1 MATTLAGQVQSK
13 VTFAMW
19 ICSPGSNGHTHLR
32 GAADDRPFSK
42 RTNVSSTDFEQLGY
56 VAQSVTSASDEQIEA
71 IPEAKHHPL
80 PSNRT
85 AFTGGHVSFQTVF
98 RL

>member
-13 VTFAMW
+13 VTFAIW
-19 ICSPGSNGHTHLR
+19 ICSPGSNGHTYLR

-42 RTNVSSTDFEQLGY
+42 CTNVSRTDFEQLGY

-71 IPEAKHHPL
+71 IPEANQV
-80 PSNRT
+80 ST
-85 AFTGGHVSFQTVF
+85 SGGGQPVWRADGKELF
-98 RL
+98 